1 MIALRYVAPQGTYN
15 YVAFKKVTRKLI
27 FITERLVI
35 KESRSYSAIL
45 IPQGKVKK
53 KKMKKNLFVI
63 SLHIEM

>member
-1 MIALRYVAPQGTYN
+1 MLPPQGTYN